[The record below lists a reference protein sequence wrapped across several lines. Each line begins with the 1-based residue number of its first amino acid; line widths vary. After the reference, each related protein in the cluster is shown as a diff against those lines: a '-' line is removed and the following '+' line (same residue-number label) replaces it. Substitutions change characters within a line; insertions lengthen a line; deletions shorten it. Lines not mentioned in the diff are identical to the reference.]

1 MRSLRWLFL
10 AALLAPCHAFAQTT
24 VACPQLPAD
33 GGLRWE
39 TSEGP
44 DFLYCKAMRDADRGQ
59 AFGVML
65 RQKSTFREYRA
76 RRMEESVI
84 GGRKVHWYRGVVSF
98 QPDAIVRETLVEL
111 DNGLTAHIM
120 LRADSEEERAETQRL
135 VERLQ
140 FQNDANPGGR

>member
-1 MRSLRWLFL
+1 MRSFRWLSL
-10 AALLAPCHAFAQTT
+10 AALLAPFQAFAQTT
-24 VACPQLPAD
+24 VTCPQLPAD

-44 DFLYCKAMRDADRGQ
+44 DFLYCKAVRDADGEQ

-65 RQKSTFREYRA
+65 RQKSPFRTYRA
-76 RRMEESVI
+76 RRTEEAII
-84 GGRKVHWYRGVVSF
+84 GGREVHWYRGNVSS

-111 DNGLTAHIM
+111 DNGFTAHIM
-120 LRADSEEERAETQRL
+120 LRADSEEERAEKQRL

-140 FQNDANPGGR
+140 F